1 MEAVTLTPEGELEQA
16 YSDVEQFTNELE
28 GEGDRAEV
36 KRFKALLKDAKER
49 LAKYKKLVDPAT
61 RKYWAEF
68 YAVDTRDI
76 SEL

>member
-1 MEAVTLTPEGELEQA
+1 MEPVTLTPEGELERA
-16 YSDVEQFTNELE
+16 YSDVEQLTNNWRSV
-28 GEGDRAEV
+28 DRAEG
-36 KRFKALLKDAKER
+36 KQIKALLKDAKER